1 MLVERIPRECFTPSF
16 ELSSCRLP
24 KFRLFNLVV
33 GVLIRAQIWFRLTS
47 DAWQLQVKSV
57 AKHMTSVAVVSEE
70 IHPAIKFLPS
80 CYPHSSSLPYIL

>member
-57 AKHMTSVAVVSEE
+57 AKHMTSVADASEE
-70 IHPAIKFLPS
+70 IHLVRFPNPL
-80 CYPHSSSLPYIL
+80 YEVTQLENLT